1 MAVSTAMRTAIPS
14 FETAEKMSA
23 VFHDFGLRIYSSS
36 RDPFRMEAFYMD
48 DFERHMSGPAG
59 MYKKNV
65 HEELTRY
72 KAWRFAAELFKRAI
86 AEKPNNW
93 M

>member
-1 MAVSTAMRTAIPS
+1 
-14 FETAEKMSA
+14 
-23 VFHDFGLRIYSSS
+23 
-36 RDPFRMEAFYMD
+36 MEAFYMD
-48 DFERHMSGPAG
+48 DFERHMSGTAG
-59 MYKKNV
+59 MYKKTV

-86 AEKPNNW
+86 SEKPNNW